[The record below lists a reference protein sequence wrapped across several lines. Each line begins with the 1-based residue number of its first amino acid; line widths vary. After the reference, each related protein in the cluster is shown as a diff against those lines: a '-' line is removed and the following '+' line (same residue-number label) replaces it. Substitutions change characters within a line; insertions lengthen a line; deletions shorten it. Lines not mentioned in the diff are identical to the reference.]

1 MGRASGKVAFVT
13 GGSRGIGQATAQL
26 LAAEGADV
34 VITGTDRERGEKA
47 AQAMAYYGNRAVFLK
62 HNVGNEAEWQESMD
76 RTLERFG
83 KLNVLVNNA
92 AIFFGGSVEQ
102 TTLQDWRRL
111 MSINLDGVFLGI
123 KYGIQAIRKNSD
135 GGSIVNLSSISGKV
149 AHSLIPAYCASKGGV
164 GMLTKSAALHC
175 AEQGY
180 NIRVNS
186 VHPGLV
192 WTDMGKQ
199 VASLVAHG
207 DEEEGRQALE
217 ELYPTGC
224 LVEKTDVAQ
233 AVLYLASDDSKSVTG
248 AELVIDGG
256 YLAS

>member
-1 MGRASGKVAFVT
+1 MGRVSGKVAFVT

-47 AQAMAYYGNRAVFLK
+47 AHAMAYDGNKVIFLK
-62 HNVGNEAEWQESMD
+62 HNVSSETEWQASLD

-102 TTLQDWRRL
+102 TTLQDWKRL

-207 DEEEGRQALE
+207 DEEAGRQALE

-233 AVLYLASDDSKSVTG
+233 AILYLASDDSKSVTG